1 MRVRLLIDVA
11 TDDLGAVQRWVA
23 AQPLVRIE
31 VGAQP
36 GAYVL
41 YGRFVGAKEAHD
53 GGAAE

>member
-11 TDDLGAVQRWVA
+11 TDDLSAVQSWVA